1 MKKLFIGSNN
11 KFKLEDFDFL
21 ISQYGI
27 KEIEIHKPNDY
38 KLDSPIEDKHTFEE
52 NAGIK
57 AEFYFSKTGLP
68 TLVDDTGICVES
80 LGGLPGVYTADWGNQ
95 SKDYRPVF
103 KRVQEELKKIGKYE
117 DFPRAKA
124 VCVLA
129 FLAKDLPIN
138 FFRAEVEGCL
148 DFRNSEAKGVGFQPI
163 FVPDFAGIPASS
175 LPYEEWTLNSHRGNA
190 FKKFV
195 PSLKEFFNSN

>member
-21 ISQYGI
+21 IKNY
-27 KEIEIHKPNDY
+27 EISGLEIVKPNDHG
-38 KLDSPIEDKHTFEE
+38 LDSPVEDKHTFEE
-52 NAGIK
+52 NAAIK
-57 AEFYFSKTGLP
+57 AEYYFSKTGIP

-129 FLAKDLPIN
+129 FIAKDLPIK
-138 FFRAEVEGCL
+138 FFRAEVLGCL
-148 DFRNSEAKGVGFQPI
+148 DFRNAEAKGVGFQPI

-175 LPYEEWTLNSHRGNA
+175 LPYEKWTINSHRGTA
-190 FKKFV
+190 FKKLV
-195 PSLKEFFNSN
+195 PCLKEFLGSN